1 MESAAKR
8 SAGPRYTLDRI
19 TAVPAIIGD
28 HRDFLFIGGLA
39 GTARDLAAL
48 TDDGAHCY
56 VLAGA
61 MGAAVMMGLGL
72 ALARPDKKVLVA
84 TGDGELLMNIG
95 ALATVAVLNPPNL
108 SILCVDNGHYG
119 ETGYQK
125 SHTCLGVDLEQMAIG
140 AGIKATCSV
149 ETEGEIARG
158 ARMLR
163 ESKGSCFVLLRVKPT
178 DGPKLKRLM
187 NPADARVRF
196 RIGTLGHT

>member
-1 MESAAKR
+1 MANELQR

-28 HRDFLFIGGLA
+28 HKDFLFIAGLA
-39 GTARDLAAL
+39 GTAKDLASL
-48 TDDGAHCY
+48 TEDGPHCY
-56 VLAGA
+56 ALAGA

-84 TGDGELLMNIG
+84 TGDGELLMNVG
-95 ALATVAVLNPPNL
+95 ALATVGILNPKNL

-140 AGIKATCSV
+140 AGIRSTCSV
-149 ETEGEIARG
+149 EKPGDIAAG

-163 ESKGSCFVLLRVKPT
+163 HSPGCCFVLLRVKPT

-187 NPADARVRF
+187 NPADARLRF
-196 RIGTLGHT
+196 RLGTLGHA